1 MNIKHKLDGVIIL
14 DDGREIRYTTWPETA
29 SGPVEKQN
37 CYYDGTV
44 KVKTATMFLN
54 ELKQQFNSFIHD
66 DCEFEMKTNNQ
77 GIVST
82 AIGAKIDCRE
92 IDVLRIDQLIDLMI
106 ADGATEDTTA
116 DYILYDN
123 TIKKVKLKDIR
134 KAKIEMIRELMN
146 MLYYKHELY
155 GLVNA
160 AIKESDL
167 FITSTTGG
175 METRKPAIVWT
186 WNK

>member
-1 MNIKHKLDGVIIL
+1 MNIKHKLDGVLIL
-14 DDGREIRYTTWPETA
+14 DDGREVRYSIWPLVD
-29 SGPVEKQN
+29 GNPVEKQN

-44 KVKTATMFLN
+44 KIKTKTMLLD
-54 ELKQQFNSFIHD
+54 ELKENFNSDIHD
-66 DCEFEMKTNNQ
+66 DCESEMKTNNQ

-92 IDVLRIDQLIDLMI
+92 IDILRVDQLIDLMV

-123 TIKKVKLKDIR
+123 AIKKVKLKDIR

-167 FITSTTGG
+167 YITTTTGG
-175 METRKPAIVWT
+175 METRKPAIVWE
-186 WNK
+186 WIK

>member
-14 DDGREIRYTTWPETA
+14 DDGRELRYSSWPLVD
-29 SGPVEKQN
+29 GNPVEKQN

-44 KVKTATMFLN
+44 KVKTKTMLLD
-54 ELKQQFNSFIHD
+54 ELKQQFNSYIHD
-66 DCEFEMKTNNQ
+66 DCESEMKTNNQ
-77 GIVST
+77 GLVST

-116 DYILYDN
+116 DYIVYDN

-155 GLVNA
+155 GIVNA

-167 FITSTTGG
+167 YITTTTGG

>member
-14 DDGREIRYTTWPETA
+14 DDGREIRYSSWPLVD
-29 SGPVEKQN
+29 GNPVEKQN

-44 KVKTATMFLN
+44 KVKTKTMLLD
-54 ELKQQFNSFIHD
+54 ELKENFNSDIHNG
-66 DCEFEMKTNNQ
+66 CESEMKTNNQ

-160 AIKESDL
+160 VIKESDL